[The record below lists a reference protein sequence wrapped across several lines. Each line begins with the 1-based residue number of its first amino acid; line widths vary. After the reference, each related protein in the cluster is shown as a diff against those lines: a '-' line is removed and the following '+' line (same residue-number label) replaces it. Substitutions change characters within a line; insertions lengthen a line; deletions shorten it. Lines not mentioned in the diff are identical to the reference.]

1 MDWMKQTQDT
11 ITSWTETQQR
21 LVEQWLNGLQ
31 NYEAQQAGEVWRQTL
46 AVYEDSVHRTLQA
59 QSAWLTSMMDQIK
72 HAEAAPDV
80 VRQQAAQG
88 EALAKNWTGMQRQLF
103 QTWFDVMKEFD
114 PSRVSSSWEQMATSW
129 EREARRMFE
138 AWRSTMQAM
147 LEQNQRLYSQTMS
160 NAQEVA
166 GQATRSATRTA
177 QATTDAAKETTAQ
190 AAAMADK
197 LAAMTRE
204 ELYEMAQDEDIQGR
218 SQMSKEELVE
228 ALRRKRGL
236 S

>member
-31 NYEAQQAGEVWRQTL
+31 NRDAQQAGEVWRQTL

-59 QSAWLTSMMDQIK
+59 QSAWLTSMMEQFK
-72 HAEAAPDV
+72 SAEAAPEV

-88 EALAKNWTGMQRQLF
+88 EALAKNWTGMQQQLF

-114 PSRVSSSWEQMATSW
+114 PAKAGTSWEQMATSW

-138 AWRSTMQAM
+138 AWRSSVQGMM
-147 LEQNQRLYSQTMS
+147 EQNQLLYQQAMS
-160 NAQEVA
+160 NTMQTT
-166 GQATRSATRTA
+166 QATMDTTEKTAA
-177 QATTDAAKETTAQ
+177 QAKKET
-190 AAAMADK
+190 
-197 LAAMTRE
+197 
-204 ELYEMAQDEDIQGR
+204 
-218 SQMSKEELVE
+218 SK
-228 ALRRKRGL
+228 AK
-236 S
+236 